1 MKNPNQLMQTLGNLP
16 AVETAPLK
24 IDTGTADV
32 VNSLFKELQ
41 AIFPAWRQAW
51 PTDEALM
58 TAKRTWVKAFMA
70 EGIKQIE
77 QIRFGLQNCRKLG
90 SDFAPSVGK
99 FIQMCQPTP
108 EALGIPSHGAAFAE
122 SVANAHPSMAGS
134 REWSH
139 QAVYHAAS
147 QCGFHALNTMKTEV
161 SRKLFDRNYDIT
173 IRMMLACERLRNI
186 PLALPERVSGRV
198 TAAIGNQALA
208 DLRKSRGGYVHG

>member
-1 MKNPNQLMQTLGNLP
+1 
-16 AVETAPLK
+16 
-24 IDTGTADV
+24 
-32 VNSLFKELQ
+32 
-41 AIFPAWRQAW
+41 
-51 PTDEALM
+51 M
-58 TAKRTWVKAFMA
+58 TAKRTLVKAFMA

-108 EALGIPSHGAAFAE
+108 EALGIPSHEAAFAE
-122 SVANAHPSMAGS
+122 SVANAHPSMAGG

-173 IRMMLACERLRNI
+173 IRMMLAGERLRNI
-186 PLALPERVSGRV
+186 PLALPERVNGRV

-208 DLRKSRGGYVHG
+208 DLRKSRGGHVHG